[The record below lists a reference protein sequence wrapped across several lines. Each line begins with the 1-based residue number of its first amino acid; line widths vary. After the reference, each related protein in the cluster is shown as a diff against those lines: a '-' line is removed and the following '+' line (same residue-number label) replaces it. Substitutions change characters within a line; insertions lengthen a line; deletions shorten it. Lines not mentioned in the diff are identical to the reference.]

1 LGGDKINILQVI
13 ITFTFLEFDLSYKP
27 YSRIPFYKPR
37 LKRNLKSHIF
47 ILLASFLG
55 ISSVFANIPTGPL
68 EDLLAKGNPKV
79 ALAEIEKQK
88 KDLNPID
95 YVIMKS
101 SALIMAKNWKD
112 AIDIL
117 EPAYKNDP
125 KNAVVANNYAAA
137 LWGSG
142 KKDAA
147 KKILENTLL
156 TTSPAF
162 RNLRKIYAVQA
173 AESYSKALD
182 GKSSSPSVELY
193 ATAKNGLDLEDKTSG
208 QSVPPKIVAITPPP
222 PIEPSVKAST
232 VKPVEELAEK
242 DDSSKRADK
251 PVETKDSR
259 DSKNPDF
266 VLVEKNIRDWA
277 NAWSNKNV
285 KAYLAFYSNNFS
297 PDGGLSYGD
306 WVEQRRQRVS
316 KPGEIK
322 VQAEILNVSYAGKK
336 IVVSI
341 RQRYTSVN
349 LKTNSVKYIEWANE
363 QGKWVI
369 TRESNNR

>member
-1 LGGDKINILQVI
+1 MGGDKINILQVI

-137 LWGSG
+137 L
-142 KKDAA
+142 
-147 KKILENTLL
+147 
-156 TTSPAF
+156 
-162 RNLRKIYAVQA
+162 
-173 AESYSKALD
+173 
-182 GKSSSPSVELY
+182 
-193 ATAKNGLDLEDKTSG
+193 
-208 QSVPPKIVAITPPP
+208 
-222 PIEPSVKAST
+222 
-232 VKPVEELAEK
+232 
-242 DDSSKRADK
+242 
-251 PVETKDSR
+251 
-259 DSKNPDF
+259 
-266 VLVEKNIRDWA
+266 
-277 NAWSNKNV
+277 
-285 KAYLAFYSNNFS
+285 
-297 PDGGLSYGD
+297 
-306 WVEQRRQRVS
+306 
-316 KPGEIK
+316 
-322 VQAEILNVSYAGKK
+322 
-336 IVVSI
+336 
-341 RQRYTSVN
+341 
-349 LKTNSVKYIEWANE
+349 
-363 QGKWVI
+363 
-369 TRESNNR
+369 

>member
-1 LGGDKINILQVI
+1 
-13 ITFTFLEFDLSYKP
+13 
-27 YSRIPFYKPR
+27 
-37 LKRNLKSHIF
+37 
-47 ILLASFLG
+47 
-55 ISSVFANIPTGPL
+55 
-68 EDLLAKGNPKV
+68 
-79 ALAEIEKQK
+79 
-88 KDLNPID
+88 
-95 YVIMKS
+95 M
-101 SALIMAKNWKD
+101 
-112 AIDIL
+112 
-117 EPAYKNDP
+117 
-125 KNAVVANNYAAA
+125 
-137 LWGSG
+137 
-142 KKDAA
+142 
-147 KKILENTLL
+147 
-156 TTSPAF
+156 
-162 RNLRKIYAVQA
+162 
-173 AESYSKALD
+173 
-182 GKSSSPSVELY
+182 
-193 ATAKNGLDLEDKTSG
+193 
-208 QSVPPKIVAITPPP
+208 
-222 PIEPSVKAST
+222 
-232 VKPVEELAEK
+232 AEK
-242 DDSSKRADK
+242 EDSSKRADK
-251 PVETKDSR
+251 PVETKDSK